1 MRILIIGATGQVGL
15 ALGRE
20 LASLAELCLAARN
33 DLDLSKPHAIA
44 ERLNGI
50 MPDVIVNA
58 AAYTAVD
65 KAETERD
72 AAFTVNAVA
81 VEALGKWAARR
92 NAPII
97 HFSTD
102 YVFDGQA
109 GEPYA
114 ETHPVNPLSVYGK
127 SKAEGERLLLGTGAP
142 CLIVRT
148 AWVYSEAGKNFLR
161 TIARLAVEKEELAIV
176 SDQVGTPTSSSQIAQ
191 FIHRLVRE
199 SAASLP
205 ALFEKSSHVVH
216 FTASG
221 RTSWHGFASAIVA
234 GMRRRGIAVKT
245 SSIRAIPSS
254 DYPTPAMRP
263 HFSCLS
269 AERLECV
276 FGFRPGAW
284 EHALDQ
290 VLDSML
296 GGSSSSAG
304 SAIAE
309 QNGKMEGECQVA

>member
-1 MRILIIGATGQVGL
+1 MRILITGAAGQVGL

-20 LASLAELCLAARN
+20 LASLAELCLTARD

-50 MPDVIVNA
+50 MPDIIINA

-72 AAFTVNAVA
+72 AAFTINATA
-81 VEALGKWAARR
+81 VEALGEWAARR

-102 YVFDGQA
+102 YVFDGRES
-109 GEPYA
+109 EPYI

-148 AWVYSEAGKNFLR
+148 AWVYSSTGKNFLK

-176 SDQVGTPTSSSQIAQ
+176 NDQVGTPTSSSQIAQ
-191 FIHRLVRE
+191 FIHTLVRE

-205 ALFEKSSHVVH
+205 SLFEKSSHVVH
-216 FTASG
+216 FIASG
-221 RTSWHGFASAIVA
+221 QTSWHGFASAIVA

-245 SSIRAIPSS
+245 SSMRAIPSS
-254 DYPTPAMRP
+254 DYPTPATRP

-269 AERLECV
+269 TERLERV
-276 FGFRPGAW
+276 FGYRPAAW

-290 VLDSML
+290 VLDSMV
-296 GGSSSSAG
+296 GGNSSSAG
-304 SAIAE
+304 SAIVE
-309 QNGKMEGECQVA
+309 QNAKMEGDVA

>member
-1 MRILIIGATGQVGL
+1 MRILITGAAGQVGS
-15 ALGRE
+15 ALGAE
-20 LASLAELCLAARN
+20 LASVAELRLAARN
-33 DLDLSKPHAIA
+33 DLDLSKPQAIA
-44 ERLNGI
+44 ERLDEI
-50 MPDVIVNA
+50 MPDMIVNA

-65 KAETERD
+65 KAESERD
-72 AAFTVNAVA
+72 AAFTVNADA
-81 VEALGKWAARR
+81 VEALGEWAARR

-102 YVFDGQA
+102 YVFDGHA
-109 GEPYA
+109 SEPYV
-114 ETHPVNPLSVYGK
+114 ETHPLNPLSVYGR

-148 AWVYSEAGKNFLR
+148 AWVYSSMGKNFLK
-161 TIARLAVEKEELAIV
+161 TIARLAVEKEELAV
-176 SDQVGTPTSSSQIAQ
+176 VNDQVGTPTSSSQIAQ

-245 SSIRAIPSS
+245 INIRAIPSS

-269 AERLECV
+269 TERLERV
-276 FGFRPGAW
+276 FDFRPGAW

-290 VLDSML
+290 VLDSTFD
-296 GGSSSSAG
+296 GNPSSG
-304 SAIAE
+304 ECAIAE
-309 QNGKMEGECQVA
+309 